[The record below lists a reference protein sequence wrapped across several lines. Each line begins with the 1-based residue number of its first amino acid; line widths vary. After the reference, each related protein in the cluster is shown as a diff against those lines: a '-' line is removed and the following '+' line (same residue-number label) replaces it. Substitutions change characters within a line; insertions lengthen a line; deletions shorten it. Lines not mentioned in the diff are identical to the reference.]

1 MPRYSH
7 RCKITANIPFPK
19 TARLWLAWF
28 SAASITSTGGKGS
41 SREGQE
47 EFRRRCTLIA
57 SPQFLVAA
65 RVVPICTKF
74 ISTTTRIQRL
84 RPLLSGNDAYIKVKI
99 FPLDRSGFEI
109 GRNFCAAQVPF
120 SRPYPHTRQ
129 RNCFVCGPNRLRGR
143 NPASGRVRIW
153 PLHQNC
159 ARVGWSRFSRSHIL
173 PPLRLT
179 TAQGAVYT
187 TLAGVAEF
195 VPYDTTPSMGRG
207 QASQLL

>member
-1 MPRYSH
+1 VPRYSH

-84 RPLLSGNDAYIKVKI
+84 RPLLSGNDAYI
-99 FPLDRSGFEI
+99 
-109 GRNFCAAQVPF
+109 
-120 SRPYPHTRQ
+120 